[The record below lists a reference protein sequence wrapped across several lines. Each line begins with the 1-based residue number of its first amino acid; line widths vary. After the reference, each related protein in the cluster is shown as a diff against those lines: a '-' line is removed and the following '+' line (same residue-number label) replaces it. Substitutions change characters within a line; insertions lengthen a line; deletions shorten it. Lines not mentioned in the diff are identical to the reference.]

1 MTGSLVSVGSREG
14 VPARPL
20 MPNPRASQRLRVTF
34 GAAVSPGERRES
46 KLNSDRVD
54 AAKPQ

>member
-34 GAAVSPGERRES
+34 GAAVSPGERR
-46 KLNSDRVD
+46 DRS
-54 AAKPQ
+54 